1 MSESITTERMQLYAR
16 RCRGRTPENL
26 QRRKPNWW
34 KLRGRHASRRVG
46 FNNFSR
52 FSPKTSGGA
61 ATTAENRMLDTKQLP
76 KIYCISVQIQT
87 VIGGASDNPVG
98 ALSQVQR

>member
-1 MSESITTERMQLYAR
+1 
-16 RCRGRTPENL
+16 
-26 QRRKPNWW
+26 
-34 KLRGRHASRRVG
+34 
-46 FNNFSR
+46 
-52 FSPKTSGGA
+52 
-61 ATTAENRMLDTKQLP
+61 MLDTKQLP